1 MKRLQWAVP
10 RPFIAALVAVA
21 CLATLHGQAPAS
33 NAHRIA
39 VFGSSVANGTGDEL
53 GQEGYTGRL
62 RTLLQPRGWE
72 VLNQSR
78 GGDNTVTMAP
88 RFAPEGAPAPN
99 TRYLLPVNPHYV
111 LLGLSLGNEGIA
123 NVKTKAE
130 KDAIFKQFESG
141 MKGFIDRSRENHIVP
156 IVTSCYTRMDF
167 SDVEYEYTRRMNLLI
182 DSWDVPSVNF
192 LGAVDDGTGKW
203 AKGFWYDSLH
213 PNASGH
219 DELTTTFVPTL
230 FDALEKGKPGPAMSK
245 AAGFVRVSR
254 GRSPIT
260 FAPGD
265 TMHPFAL
272 VVRVRSQSEGVVA
285 AVEGTTL
292 NAKTETKKIARGG
305 RGAVDIEETTLSPDR
320 QFAAV
325 VGVSSGVW
333 IYRASDGK
341 MISSTVP
348 ADANWHTVVVS
359 HYTARG
365 ETLFFVDGQLAGRAV
380 ERLQPKR
387 FFVGGPS
394 QETPTTPASN
404 QADLKDLMIYR
415 SALNADEVAAMQ
427 KGMLLQASLEVY
439 APLADA
445 HVEHGTKL
453 ENRAQSLSFATVE
466 GAGLVHIDK

>member
-1 MKRLQWAVP
+1 MNRFSSKMSRTLVSAVVSM
-10 RPFIAALVAVA
+10 AL
-21 CLATLHGQAPAS
+21 LATVHGQTSAS
-33 NAHRIA
+33 NQHRIA

-53 GQEGYTGRL
+53 GNEGYTGRL
-62 RTLLQPRGWE
+62 RAMLEPRGWE

-88 RFAPEGAPAPN
+88 RFAPEGEPAPN
-99 TRYLLPVNPHYV
+99 TRYLLPVHPHYV

-123 NVKTKAE
+123 NVKTKEE
-130 KDAIFKQFESG
+130 KDAVFRRFETG
-141 MKGFIDRSRENHIVP
+141 MKGFIQRSRDNHIVP
-156 IVTSCYTRMDF
+156 IVTTCYTRMDF
-167 SDVEYEYTRRMNLLI
+167 TDVEYEYTRRMNLMI

-219 DELTTTFVPTL
+219 DELAATFVPSL
-230 FDALEKGKPGPAMSK
+230 FDALEKGKPAPSK
-245 AAGFVRVSR
+245 SSTAGFVRVSR
-254 GRSPIT
+254 GQMPIAFT
-260 FAPGD
+260 PGD

-272 VVRVRSQSEGVVA
+272 VLRVRSQSEGVVG

-292 NAKTETKKIARGG
+292 KATTEKKKIERGG
-305 RGAVDIEETTLSPDR
+305 RGAVEIEETTLSPDR
-320 QFAAV
+320 MFAAV

-333 IYRASDGK
+333 VYRASDGK
-341 MISSTVP
+341 MISSEVP

-365 ETLFFVDGQLAGRAV
+365 ETLFFVDGRLAGRTA

-387 FFVGGPS
+387 FIVGGPS
-394 QETPTTPASN
+394 QETPTTPASQ

-415 SALNADEVAAMQ
+415 SALNADEVAAIE
-427 KGMLLQASLEVY
+427 KGSLLPASLEVY

-445 HVEHGTKL
+445 HVARGAKL
-453 ENRAQSLSFATVE
+453 ENRAQSLSSATVE
-466 GAGLVHIDK
+466 GAGVVHVDK